1 MPENMD
7 KWKTPKSDSAA
18 VDGRDSSSATSRE
31 DLPSRPR
38 LPRSV
43 YGAAAAALLL
53 VAVLLGV
60 GLRSVSDSAG
70 NSPPSQPD
78 RATLPEEVEQPIPA
92 VPRSGPEPY
101 VARAA
106 EPHTE
111 AAGVR
116 RDVITYTVQ
125 AGDYLFSI
133 AEKFGIAPETVLWA
147 NFNVLKDNPELIYPG
162 QVLFILP
169 VDGVYYQWQAGDRL
183 DTVAGQFGVTP
194 EDIVLW
200 PGNDLSP
207 TIDVQNPA
215 IPAGTWLIV
224 PGGRREFKQW
234 EIPVIRRTDNSKWS
248 IGGEGACQGPFS
260 GPAGTGVWV
269 WPTASHWV
277 CGNDYTEYHHGID
290 LYITMGEPI
299 HAADRGVVVY
309 AGWNTW
315 GYGNLVVVDHG
326 NDWQTVYA
334 HLDEVDVFCG
344 AIVERGGT
352 VGLGG
357 TTGNSTGPHLH
368 FEMIFSGVR
377 VNPHEYLP

>member
-78 RATLPEEVEQPIPA
+78 PATLPEEVEQPIPA